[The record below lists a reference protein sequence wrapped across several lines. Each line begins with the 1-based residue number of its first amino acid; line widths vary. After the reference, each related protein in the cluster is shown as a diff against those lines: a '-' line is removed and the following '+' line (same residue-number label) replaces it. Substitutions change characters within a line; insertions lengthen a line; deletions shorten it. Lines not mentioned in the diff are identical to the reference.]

1 MTTPPPILQKP
12 DLKATQDSALAAA
25 HGAIRRWCGWHVA
38 PSITET
44 LILNG
49 NGGNTILLP
58 SKHVTA
64 VTQVLVEGEDATALA
79 DWGEEGTLELL
90 GPRRFSRR
98 RRSVEIT
105 LTHGYDPDEVPEIA
119 DLIRTL
125 AVRAITPASDTV
137 QRTAGP
143 FAERRQA
150 RSDGL
155 LGGLGLFES
164 EKEQLAPY
172 RLNWG
177 V

>member
-12 DLKATQDSALAAA
+12 DLKADQDSALAAA
-25 HGAIRRWCGWHVA
+25 HGAIRRYCGWHVA

-44 LILNG
+44 LTLNG
-49 NGGNTILLP
+49 NGGSTILLP

-64 VTQVLVEGEDATALA
+64 VTEVLIEDQDATTLA

-90 GPRRFSRR
+90 GRRRFPRR
-98 RRSVEIT
+98 RRSVKVT
-105 LTHGYDPDEVPEIA
+105 LTHGYPSDEVPEIA

-125 AVRAITPASDTV
+125 AARAIIPASDKV
-137 QRTAGP
+137 QRAAGP
-143 FAERRQA
+143 FSERRQA

-164 EKEQLAPY
+164 EKDQLAPY